1 MLLPP
6 TTNKASMAMELE
18 KRPLGLDSSA
28 DQMFFNAVES
38 CPIDVTNKQKIL
50 LTHPLSK
57 SLAFW
62 GVRGLPPGRFSE
74 VSNEGHGWY
83 WITTLILTHFFETL

>member
-28 DQMFFNAVES
+28 DQMFFNAIES

-50 LTHPLSK
+50 HIRCRKVLL
-57 SLAFW
+57 F
-62 GVRGLPPGRFSE
+62 GVFVGCRRAVF
-74 VSNEGHGWY
+74 
-83 WITTLILTHFFETL
+83 